1 VTKDLK
7 ADILQKLT
15 GGDRRSIGRVDEV
28 VADVLAKP
36 ALFEALLDGM
46 SVGDPLVRMRAA
58 DAVEKIT
65 AKHADW
71 LTPYKQRLLG
81 PVAAIEQQEV
91 RWHVAQ
97 LLPRLPLTAEERSRA
112 VSILLG
118 YLGDK
123 SAIVRTFSLQALAD
137 FAQRDQALRPP
148 VVDLLQQALS
158 SGSPAM
164 RARAQKLL
172 GQLRRD

>member
-1 VTKDLK
+1 VNNDRTD
-7 ADILQKLT
+7 DILRKLG
-15 GGDRRSIGRVDEV
+15 GGDRRSTGRVDEV

-36 ALFEALLDGM
+36 ALFEALFDGM
-46 SVGDPLVRMRAA
+46 SVRDPIVRMRAA

-71 LTPYKQRLLG
+71 LKPYKQRLLG

-97 LLPRLPLTAEERSRA
+97 LLPRLPLTAEERPRA
-112 VSILLG
+112 VNILLG

-137 FAQRDQALRPP
+137 FAQRDETLRPP

-158 SGSPAM
+158 SGSPAVRT
-164 RARAQKLL
+164 RARKLL
-172 GQLRRD
+172 RQLRRD

>member
-1 VTKDLK
+1 
-7 ADILQKLT
+7 
-15 GGDRRSIGRVDEV
+15 
-28 VADVLAKP
+28 
-36 ALFEALLDGM
+36 
-46 SVGDPLVRMRAA
+46 MRTA

-71 LTPYKQRLLG
+71 LKPYKRRLLG

-97 LLPRLPLTAEERSRA
+97 LLPRLALTTKERSKA
-112 VSILLG
+112 VAILLG
-118 YLGDK
+118 YLDDK

-137 FAQRDQALRPP
+137 IAERDEALRPT
-148 VVDLLQQALS
+148 VVDLLQVALS

-164 RARAQKLL
+164 RARARKLL
-172 GQLRRD
+172 TRLERD